1 MAQLIVREL
10 ENDVKA
16 RLQRRA
22 RHHGRSM
29 EAEVRDILRQ
39 AVAADDSS
47 TRKLGSRIAARFR
60 GIGLTDG
67 FPELRG
73 EEARPAVF
81 DPPPPR
87 LRRTGE

>member
-1 MAQLIVREL
+1 MAQLVVREL

-22 RHHGRSM
+22 REHGRSM

-39 AVAADDSS
+39 AVAADDNS

-60 GIGLTDG
+60 GIGLTTDL
-67 FPELRG
+67 PEFHG
-73 EEARPAVF
+73 QPTRPATF
-81 DPPPPR
+81 D
-87 LRRTGE
+87 